1 MHWVML
7 AHDCSCETCGAALQ
21 HWIRLMWNG
30 QRTVEVT
37 FCPVCSSEVKRMV
50 KTEVLSTSGS
60 AVS

>member
-1 MHWVML
+1 MHWVTL
-7 AHDCSCETCGAALQ
+7 AHDHSCETCGAGLQ

-37 FCPVCSSEVKRMV
+37 FCPVCSSELKRMV
-50 KTEVLSTSGS
+50 EAEVLSASGS